1 MREKVGKSRDTVFF
15 PMFCGSGESK
25 SRLAKAAGAEPS
37 GQIAPHCGE
46 RFGKCL
52 EVSVSK
58 SARLCST
65 VWTTLRRWKSV
76 RRCGAKHISKSKCAR
91 HHGSGAFLEVEML
104 QKCTELWRETHDEVE
119 MLKILHARVTTDTTL
134 GYTTLTTLH
143 DSTQHYNTIHY
154 ITLH

>member
-1 MREKVGKSRDTVFF
+1 MEKQKREDDRRERVRRMQMREKVGKSRDTVFF

-65 VWTTLRRWKSV
+65 VWTTLRR
-76 RRCGAKHISKSKCAR
+76 
-91 HHGSGAFLEVEML
+91 
-104 QKCTELWRETHDEVE
+104 
-119 MLKILHARVTTDTTL
+119 
-134 GYTTLTTLH
+134 
-143 DSTQHYNTIHY
+143 
-154 ITLH
+154 